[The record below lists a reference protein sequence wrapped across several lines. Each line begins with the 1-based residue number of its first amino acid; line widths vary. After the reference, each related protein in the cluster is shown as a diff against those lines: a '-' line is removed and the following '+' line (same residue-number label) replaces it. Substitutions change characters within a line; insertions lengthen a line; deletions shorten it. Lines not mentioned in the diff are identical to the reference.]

1 MDNSQDRTDP
11 EPLIVQ
17 LPSASLESLLR
28 QLRTSHPELPW
39 AELDEALL
47 EETAE
52 FDKALLKEAAELDE
66 VLLEEAAADPHW
78 VSTSF
83 MQRLAEV
90 RRQEQAIEQALEMDP
105 EGTRKLLWEGVQS
118 MIAGMFLGGGSAT
131 EIDGL
136 EEEGD
141 DATT

>member
-1 MDNSQDRTDP
+1 MDNSQERTDP
-11 EPLIVQ
+11 EPLIAQ
-17 LPSASLESLLR
+17 LPSASLEALLR

-39 AELDEALL
+39 
-47 EETAE
+47 TE
-52 FDKALLKEAAELDE
+52 FDEALLKEAAELDE

>member
-11 EPLIVQ
+11 EPLIAQ
-17 LPSASLESLLR
+17 LPSASLEALLR

-39 AELDEALL
+39 
-47 EETAE
+47 TE
-52 FDKALLKEAAELDE
+52 FDEALLKEAAELDE

-90 RRQEQAIEQALEMDP
+90 RRQEQAIEQEIEQALEVDP
-105 EGTRKLLWEGVQS
+105 EGTRKILWEGVQS
-118 MIAGMFLGGGSAT
+118 MIAGMFFGVGSAT